1 MSNNQQPSFS
11 RLFNAPTDVPAFL
24 VIVLGLA
31 IALFLGDLPVRL
43 IGVCVAVLG
52 TIGVVVL
59 YNQRI
64 KDLSAL
70 QEFAAQRPA
79 VKIVSDVAD
88 FKTTMK
94 QELGSKRLV
103 FDDFAE
109 SFGAVDDDDIVAKI
123 PAAQSSEQPSVQS
136 NTQASVPSP
145 SKSSLQAPSLPKTLV
160 FDDFDDTAGFDDV
173 NEVTLR
179 TAPEKFVPT
188 EPPPVI
194 PTPPSTVQQ
203 TLATAHNADAVSGT
217 ALGTSSNPKVLVF
230 DDSDEF
236 AGLQNDFTPTIAVG
250 QTALPSDLQAKPAPP
265 PVTPVPPPVTLGELV
280 PGTYNA
286 PKLDDALL
294 GAEFDDED
302 GAEFRI
308 VGKSAPLTQPV
319 PLTVASEE
327 IGGKS
332 DAKKKD
338 EGNSTIT
345 NSEGAEKP
353 FAEATTVSAT
363 HDKVHAG
370 VNIDSN
376 SVRNIESKDDVALE
390 FAQDVIAKENPA
402 QTNVPAETAM
412 QNVGMSVREPQEL
425 TADEDIQD
433 KVTRAAKA
441 ALRKEEYQSSKQ
453 TSQSPAKQPNKASTE
468 LSEEAVSHR
477 RKKLTVQ
484 MEDIVEETPDTA
496 KNEPRREFEYL
507 LQRILLA
514 IRSAMSART
523 TVFWWYAADRK
534 QLTLEAKI
542 SDVPEQIHKTLAL
555 PNLSGENVL
564 SHIAETGSPEI
575 LTEIS
580 RDAELQLLPY
590 YTASAQTRSFVGV
603 PVYFDKAVVG
613 VLMADS
619 TDDDAYD
626 NATVSFLGHFTKL
639 IGGLIQSYTEK
650 YDLLQSARTLDA
662 IDTFRQLTL
671 KPDRTSEDVCTALI
685 RSLMRLVP
693 YTTMGT
699 CIYSEERSLWYV
711 SNLHT
716 KEVAA
721 REILGGEVFLDN
733 SLVGKSVTNGRTY
746 RFANPAANFVRVTQ
760 NEQKPTKLAFT
771 AVPLVSVSRCY
782 GALFIEESGE
792 TRLTKQDIEIIET
805 VAEYAGTALEQ
816 MQLQD
821 YVQTHALLQEASDN
835 TIVGAAVLKQ
845 RMNEEIVRAEDV
857 ELAMTIAL
865 ISLDKYAAFS
875 NNLALWDELNHALVQ
890 ILRKNLRFYDIIAR
904 YHGTTLAVC
913 LIEKDTQAAQM
924 WAERIRRDV
933 AATSLSVG
941 GKQYSV
947 TVSIGLAEYRKQ
959 RSLDELLQQAEKAL
973 DAALKKTNSVSIF
986 S

>member
-1 MSNNQQPSFS
+1 MSNQQPSFS
-11 RLFNAPTDVPAFL
+11 RLFNAPTDIPALL

-70 QEFAAQRPA
+70 QEYSAQRPA
-79 VKIVSDVAD
+79 VKTVSEVAD
-88 FKTTMK
+88 FKTTMT

-109 SFGAVDDDDIVAKI
+109 SFGTVDDDI
-123 PAAQSSEQPSVQS
+123 PSSQPSSTQRSAQRSEQ
-136 NTQASVPSP
+136 TP
-145 SKSSLQAPSLPKTLV
+145 SKTSPQPIPKTAPKDVPKPPVSITTALPKTLV

-173 NEVTLR
+173 NELTLK
-179 TAPEKFVPT
+179 TAPEKFTPS

-194 PTPPSTVQQ
+194 PTLPSAVQQ
-203 TLATAHNADAVSGT
+203 TLSDVAATNASAHISGT
-217 ALGTSSNPKVLVF
+217 HLAGTKVLVF
-230 DDSDEF
+230 DDSDESS
-236 AGLQNDFTPTIAVG
+236 ALQNDFMPTIAIG
-250 QTALPSDLQAKPAPP
+250 QTTLPSELQPKPAPA
-265 PVTPVPPPVTLGELV
+265 PVTPPPPPVSVGEIL
-280 PGTYNA
+280 PGTFNA
-286 PKLDDALL
+286 PKLDETLL
-294 GAEFDDED
+294 GAEFDDDD
-302 GAEFRI
+302 GTEFRI
-308 VGKSAPLTQPV
+308 VGKAAPNLTPAPTTLV
-319 PLTVASEE
+319 SSEPQ
-327 IGGKS
+327 
-332 DAKKKD
+332 AKKKD
-338 EGNSTIT
+338 DEIT
-345 NSEGAEKP
+345 PAIPTQEQAQALDAEP
-353 FAEATTVSAT
+353 QSAS
-363 HDKVHAG
+363 A
-370 VNIDSN
+370 
-376 SVRNIESKDDVALE
+376 DVALE
-390 FAQDVIAKENPA
+390 FAQEVVAQEVVAQNTQEITANPLPDTPSESLDNA
-402 QTNVPAETAM
+402 R
-412 QNVGMSVREPQEL
+412 SEPQEL
-425 TADEDIQD
+425 TSDEDIQG

-441 ALRKEEYQSSKQ
+441 ALKREIYEAPKQ
-453 TSQSPAKQPNKASTE
+453 TSASGAKQPNKASTE

-484 MEDIVEETPDTA
+484 MEDIVEETPEAA

-523 TVFWWYAADRK
+523 TAFWWYAADRK

-542 SDVPEQIHKTLAL
+542 SDVSEAMRKTIDLTEV
-555 PNLSGENVL
+555 GDNVF
-564 SHIAETGSPEI
+564 SHITETGAPEI
-575 LTEIS
+575 LMEIS
-580 RDAELQLLPY
+580 RDAELQLVPY
-590 YTASAQTRSFVGV
+590 YASPSQTRSFVGV
-603 PVYFDKAVVG
+603 PVYFDKAIVG
-613 VLMADS
+613 VLTADS

-699 CIYSEERSLWYV
+699 CIYSEDRSAWYV

-716 KEVAA
+716 KDATA
-721 REILGGEVFLDN
+721 REILGGEVYLDN

-760 NEQKPTKLAFT
+760 REPKPQMLAFT

-782 GALFIEESGE
+782 GALFIEEKGE
-792 TRLTKQDIEIIET
+792 TRLTKQDVEIIET

-821 YVQTHALLQEASDN
+821 YVQTHALLQEASEN
-835 TIVGAAVLKQ
+835 TMVGAAVLKQ
-845 RMNEEIVRAEDV
+845 RMNEEIARAEDV
-857 ELAMTIAL
+857 ELAMTLAL

-890 ILRKNLRFYDIIAR
+890 VLRQNLRPYDIIAR

-924 WAERIRRDV
+924 WSERVRRDI

-947 TVSIGLAEYRKQ
+947 TVSIGVAEYRKQ
-959 RSLDELLQQAEKAL
+959 KSLDELLEHAEKAL